1 MSTQGEDVDEIRMKN
16 RTRGRLRRKNS
27 ERKSAQVR
35 CTDRRFVRKSDRN
48 FENSWEMI
56 ISEHGTTRLKY
67 MRDEP
72 QDTVD
77 ALQVQYDT
85 ESIIISFQL
94 KFAKRHR

>member
-1 MSTQGEDVDEIRMKN
+1 MLTQGEDVDEIRMKN

-27 ERKSAQVR
+27 EWKSARVR
-35 CTDRRFVRKSDRN
+35 CTDRCFARKSDRN

-56 ISEHGTTRLKY
+56 ISEHGRTRLKY

-77 ALQVQYDT
+77 ALQVQYEQMDVI
-85 ESIIISFQL
+85 EVDVE
-94 KFAKRHR
+94 